1 MTTIG
6 YGNYVPESVGG
17 KLFCLVYMCFGI
29 PYFAYLT
36 TIVSENINNFLGR
49 LEIRALGV
57 SNLRS
62 CSIIRQLYIVGG
74 IFIIVILPSLFFAK
88 VEGNTRVILVFWA
101 TLVINHY
108 IKPLYLKMGSK
119 VRFWLANI
127 IIFRVVDVRLVVLL
141 ANHVIDYWIWGF
153 G

>member
-88 VEGNTRVILVFWA
+88 VEGDILESYSFFGD
-101 TLVINHY
+101 ISNQ
-108 IKPLYLKMGSK
+108 PLYQT
-119 VRFWLANI
+119 I
-127 IIFRVVDVRLVVLL
+127 ISLD
-141 ANHVIDYWIWGF
+141 G
-153 G
+153 